1 MNICLIGNSL
11 TSLALAKNL
20 INKKIKVFVY
30 YKNTKKLKFQS
41 RTIGISKNN
50 FNFFDKD
57 IIKFRKNMF
66 WKIKQI
72 EIYLEKYNDEKILN
86 FKKSKEELF
95 SIVKNNEVYKLLEN
109 NLKKNKLFKK
119 VLIKDNYFYKKI
131 LKEEKFDLIIN
142 CDGNNQ
148 ISRNFFYN
156 RINKNYNSH
165 AYTTIIKH
173 QKINNKKAIQVFT
186 KIGPI
191 AFLPI
196 SVFETSVV
204 FSIINRREVLNENE
218 IKNLIKLYNKNYN
231 IKNFGKLEKFELN
244 LSAPRNYYHNN
255 LMAFGDSL
263 HKIHP
268 LAGQGF
274 NMTLRDIKIFSKIIQ
289 NRIDLG
295 LSLDHSIYSEFEKKT
310 KHLNFIFSSSIDF
323 IHEFFKF
330 DNKYKNIYS
339 KNLLKFIGGNKFLN
353 KLASKYA
360 DQGLVI

>member
-1 MNICLIGNSL
+1 MNICLIGNGL
-11 TSLALAKNL
+11 ASLALAKNL

-30 YKNTKKLKFQS
+30 YENTKKLKFQS

-50 FNFFDKD
+50 FNFFNKD
-57 IIKFRKNMF
+57 IIKFKKNMF

-86 FKKSKEELF
+86 FEKSKEELF

-119 VLIKDNYFYKKI
+119 VLIKDNYFYEKI
-131 LKEEKFDLIIN
+131 LKEKKFDLIIN

-156 RINKNYNSH
+156 RINKSYNSY

-173 QKINNKKAIQVFT
+173 QKINNVKAIQVFT

-204 FSIINRREVLNENE
+204 F
-218 IKNLIKLYNKNYN
+218 
-231 IKNFGKLEKFELN
+231 
-244 LSAPRNYYHNN
+244 
-255 LMAFGDSL
+255 
-263 HKIHP
+263 
-268 LAGQGF
+268 Q
-274 NMTLRDIKIFSKIIQ
+274 
-289 NRIDLG
+289 
-295 LSLDHSIYSEFEKKT
+295 
-310 KHLNFIFSSSIDF
+310 
-323 IHEFFKF
+323 
-330 DNKYKNIYS
+330 
-339 KNLLKFIGGNKFLN
+339 
-353 KLASKYA
+353 
-360 DQGLVI
+360 

>member
-1 MNICLIGNSL
+1 M
-11 TSLALAKNL
+11 
-20 INKKIKVFVY
+20 
-30 YKNTKKLKFQS
+30 
-41 RTIGISKNN
+41 
-50 FNFFDKD
+50 
-57 IIKFRKNMF
+57 
-66 WKIKQI
+66 
-72 EIYLEKYNDEKILN
+72 
-86 FKKSKEELF
+86 
-95 SIVKNNEVYKLLEN
+95 
-109 NLKKNKLFKK
+109 
-119 VLIKDNYFYKKI
+119 
-131 LKEEKFDLIIN
+131 
-142 CDGNNQ
+142 
-148 ISRNFFYN
+148 
-156 RINKNYNSH
+156 
-165 AYTTIIKH
+165 
-173 QKINNKKAIQVFT
+173 
-186 KIGPI
+186 GPV

-196 SVFETSVV
+196 SNSETSIV
-204 FSIINRREVLNENE
+204 FSIINKKVILNENE
-218 IKNLIKLYNKNYN
+218 IKNLISLHNKNYE
-231 IKNFGKLEKFELN
+231 IKSFGKLEKYELN
-244 LSAPRNYYHNN
+244 FSVSRNYYYKN

-353 KLASKYA
+353 KLVSKYA